1 MVLEYCEEGN
11 LRDWLLKKKDK
22 IGDEMI
28 EQLFQIVFGV
38 ATGMEYLASKQVVNR
53 NFKESFKQKFCNVL

>member
-38 ATGMEYLASKQVVNR
+38 ATGMEYLASKKVVNINCR
-53 NFKESFKQKFCNVL
+53 ESFKQKYCVVL